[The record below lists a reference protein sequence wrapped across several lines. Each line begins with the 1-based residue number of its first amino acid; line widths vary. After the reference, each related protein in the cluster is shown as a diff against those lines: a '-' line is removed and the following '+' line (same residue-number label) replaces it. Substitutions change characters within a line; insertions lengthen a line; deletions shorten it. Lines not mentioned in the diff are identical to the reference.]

1 MTNSEGHFPLMNTG
15 ILGAKEQGREKKEKT
30 WEILIAPHTGSVSFF
45 LSPPPHTVY
54 LSLSLSLSIYVS
66 RSLPPSLSLFCLSP
80 PSVSVFFFQCLFL
93 SIRALY
99 NCRVDVVLVA
109 GHCTTVVVVLV
120 VAVGVAEKQM
130 LKECWCIPA
139 KIRLSWDQDLLWL
152 EKQTGS
158 VLFLELFV
166 PHTALRFWHAATL
179 YL

>member
-54 LSLSLSLSIYVS
+54 LSLSLSLSISVS
-66 RSLPPSLSLFCLSP
+66 RSLPPSLSLF
-80 PSVSVFFFQCLFL
+80 F
-93 SIRALY
+93 LY

-130 LKECWCIPA
+130 LKEC
-139 KIRLSWDQDLLWL
+139 
-152 EKQTGS
+152 
-158 VLFLELFV
+158 
-166 PHTALRFWHAATL
+166 
-179 YL
+179 